1 MNDNPTNSNGS
12 VVVLPDAPPAA
23 QDAALLETTLSNP
36 LLGRLL
42 KIADGYRAEN
52 ALHQAMSIYFELAEK
67 YPGTPEASD
76 ALERLLEIGD
86 RYEQEGEVRQARS
99 LYERML

>member
-1 MNDNPTNSNGS
+1 MNDNPNNSNGS
-12 VVVLPDAPPAA
+12 VVLLPDEPPAA
-23 QDAALLETTLSNP
+23 QEAAPFETTPSNP

-52 ALHQAMSIYFELAEK
+52 ALYQATSIYFELAEN
-67 YPGTPEASD
+67 YPGTPAAYD
-76 ALERLLEIGD
+76 GLERLLEIAE
-86 RYEQEGEVRQARS
+86 RYEQEGKVRQARS

>member
-1 MNDNPTNSNGS
+1 MNDHPNNSNGS
-12 VVVLPDAPPAA
+12 VVVLPDEPPAA
-23 QDAALLETTLSNP
+23 LDAALLETTLPNP

-52 ALHQAMSIYFELAEK
+52 ALHQATSIYFELAENH
-67 YPGTPEASD
+67 PGTPEATD
-76 ALERLLEIGD
+76 AVERLLEIGE